1 MIRVIKS
8 GIMTTVQD
16 AGRWGYQAFGITVAG
31 AMDMK
36 AYKVANLLVGNEL
49 TDAALEMTVLGGE
62 YEFTSDCLVAITGAD
77 MNATLNDLPVANW
90 SSFKVAAGDIL
101 RLGFVVTGC
110 RAYLAVSGGLDVPV
124 VLGSR
129 STHTRS
135 KIGGYQ
141 GRTLQNG
148 DELQI
153 LPRRSSHCSSINLP
167 KDFVPNYPN
176 EIAVRVILGAQQEA
190 FTVDGI
196 KTLFSGEYTIT
207 ADADRMGYRLEGAKV
222 EHVDSADIVSDALS
236 AGAIQVPAHGMP
248 IIMMAD
254 RQTTGG
260 YTKIGAVIGADLGV
274 LAQAK
279 PGDKVRFVEV
289 DDDLA
294 VAALQ
299 DDQLYL
305 ANINAFIQQQREN
318 KDMVAAVAGAIICKQ
333 QVKTYQ
339 ISFNQKSF
347 VVEVLEK

>member
-1 MIRVIKS
+1 MIRVVKS

-16 AGRWGYQAFGITVAG
+16 GGRWGYQAFGITVAG
-31 AMDMK
+31 AMDMR
-36 AYKVANLLVGNEL
+36 AHKVANLLVGN
-49 TDAALEMTVLGGE
+49 DCHAATLEMTVFGGE
-62 YEFTSDCLVAITGAD
+62 YEFTADTLVAISGAE
-77 MNATLNDLPVANW
+77 MNASLNDSPVANW
-90 SSFKVAAGDIL
+90 SSFRVNAGDIL
-101 RLGFVVTGC
+101 RLGFVTKGC
-110 RAYLAVSGGLDVPV
+110 RTYLAVAGGFDVPV

-141 GRTLQNG
+141 GRALQNG
-148 DELQI
+148 DELPI
-153 LPRRSSHCSSINLP
+153 AISLNSLAPISLPA
-167 KDFVPNYPN
+167 KFVPIYPN
-176 EIAVRVILGAQQEA
+176 EITVRVILGAQQEA
-190 FTVDGI
+190 FTADGI
-196 KTLFSGEYTIT
+196 QTLFSGEYTIT
-207 ADADRMGYRLEGAKV
+207 ADADRMGYRLEGNKI
-222 EHVDSADIVSDALS
+222 EHIDSADIVSDALS

-260 YTKIGAVIGADLGV
+260 YTKIGAVISSDLGV

-305 ANINAFIQQQREN
+305 ENINAFIQQQLDN
-318 KDMVAAVAGAIICKQ
+318 KAMVAAVAGAIICRQK
-333 QVKTYQ
+333 VKTYQ
-339 ISFNQKSF
+339 ISFNQKTF
-347 VVEVLEK
+347 VVEVVEK